1 MGKAIRSTNFLKE
14 IVETNYNR
22 KGAITSMLV
31 IAPLIFM
38 WRLAL
43 LETIALC
50 GTRCVII
57 DIQAWSFT

>member
-43 LETIALC
+43 LNQERLAALNEL
-50 GTRCVII
+50 
-57 DIQAWSFT
+57 S